1 MHSDESSQLF
11 SKIFKQIGNRWKQ
24 FIEEI
29 KLKADKDDQRQ
40 ILFKDFNAILISL
53 GYKLTEKDKYL
64 LLKALPGKASG
75 DGGQRLNVSRIYDQK
90 YTNILDKM
98 YYQFDTDKFVDN
110 ALTDEMGYLGKSEFY
125 RDKHALTPIDEEEFL

>member
-1 MHSDESSQLF
+1 M
-11 SKIFKQIGNRWKQ
+11 
-24 FIEEI
+24 
-29 KLKADKDDQRQ
+29 
-40 ILFKDFNAILISL
+40 
-53 GYKLTEKDKYL
+53 GYKLTEENKNL

-98 YYQFDTDKFVDN
+98 YYKFDSDKFVDN

-125 RDKHALTPIDEEEFL
+125 REKNALTPIDEKEFLYIIFKGKKLKDIMLMVKEIDPQRNGYVTSYELDDIIKILHP

>member
-53 GYKLTEKDKYL
+53 GYKLTEKDK
-64 LLKALPGKASG
+64 
-75 DGGQRLNVSRIYDQK
+75 
-90 YTNILDKM
+90 
-98 YYQFDTDKFVDN
+98 
-110 ALTDEMGYLGKSEFY
+110 
-125 RDKHALTPIDEEEFL
+125 